1 MIAVVFM
8 ALMVVVRPVHAHAN
22 LLRAVP
28 AHGSTVDGSPGV
40 VYAEFTEE
48 LDHSFSRIEVLTA
61 EGEAITN
68 GPTEPDPTNAAA
80 MLVPIR
86 PLGDGSYV
94 VVWRSLSVVDGHIIR
109 GSFAFGVGEPV
120 APGMAVALAT
130 VESSPLASI
139 SRGLLFIS
147 ICVAPCSTC
156 AVLSNSKRGG
166 GSRENSEFIRDG
178 RAHARAR
185 ASIWRTSPGLIPIT
199 H

>member
-1 MIAVVFM
+1 MMIAVVFM

-28 AHGSTVDGSPGV
+28 APGSTADASPRV

-48 LDHSFSRIEVLTA
+48 LDHSFSRIEVLSA
-61 EGEAITN
+61 AGEAITN

-120 APGMAVALAT
+120 SPGMAVALAT
-130 VESSPLASI
+130 VESSPLARFRVAFCSFPLLLSLVRQSI
-139 SRGLLFIS
+139 RFCSGDAQLRIVAIISNGALFS
-147 ICVAPCSTC
+147 CYW
-156 AVLSNSKRGG
+156 
-166 GSRENSEFIRDG
+166 E
-178 RAHARAR
+178 
-185 ASIWRTSPGLIPIT
+185 PGFLRF
-199 H
+199 